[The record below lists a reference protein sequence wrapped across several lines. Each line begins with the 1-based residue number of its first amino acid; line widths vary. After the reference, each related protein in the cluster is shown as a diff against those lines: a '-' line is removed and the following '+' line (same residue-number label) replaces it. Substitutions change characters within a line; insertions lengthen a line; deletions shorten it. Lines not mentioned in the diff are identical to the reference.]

1 MFSHIIDYICCVF
14 RR

>member
-1 MFSHIIDYICCVF
+1 MVEIMCCVF